1 MNSGILQGL
10 PVSPLL
16 ILIYISSLY
25 RKIRGIGAYVVGFID
40 DITIYKGSRDI
51 DNNIATLSRVLQICH
66 EWAQW
71 FRTEFGY
78 GDKLGFLHVHKSKR
92 GRPKKKKKKPK
103 SKKTCATDCWLR
115 QTISLEEFE
124 VSGSNV

>member
-25 RKIRGIGAYVVGFID
+25 RKIREIGAHVVGFID

-66 EWAQW
+66 EWAQELH
-71 FRTEFGY
+71 TEFGY

-103 SKKTCATDCWLR
+103 SKKTCAADCWLR

-124 VSGSNV
+124 VAGSNV